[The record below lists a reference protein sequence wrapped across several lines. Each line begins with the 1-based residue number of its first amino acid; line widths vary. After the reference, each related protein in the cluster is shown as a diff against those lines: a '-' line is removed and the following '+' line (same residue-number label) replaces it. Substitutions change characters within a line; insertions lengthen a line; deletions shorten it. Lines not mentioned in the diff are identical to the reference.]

1 MKRLPDAEAQ
11 RLFRRIER
19 MARVM
24 DNSIRVPFIGKRIGW
39 DAVLGLV
46 PGAGDV
52 VGALI
57 SGYIVLA
64 GWRLGVPAG
73 GLVKMLGNIGFD
85 TLGGAVP
92 VLGDVF
98 DMAFKSNARNVAL
111 VEKYL
116 QNEPESAGASA
127 SGAAVC

>member
-52 VGALI
+52 AGALI
-57 SGYIVLA
+57 AGYIVFA
-64 GWRLGVPAG
+64 AWRLGVPAG
-73 GLVKMLGNIGFD
+73 QFLKM
-85 TLGGAVP
+85 
-92 VLGDVF
+92 
-98 DMAFKSNARNVAL
+98 M
-111 VEKYL
+111 
-116 QNEPESAGASA
+116 Q
-127 SGAAVC
+127 